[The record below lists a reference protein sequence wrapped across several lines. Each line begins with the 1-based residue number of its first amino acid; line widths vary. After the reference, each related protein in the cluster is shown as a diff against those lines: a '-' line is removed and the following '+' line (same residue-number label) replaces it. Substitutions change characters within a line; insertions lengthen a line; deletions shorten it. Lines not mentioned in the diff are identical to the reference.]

1 MVNLFPL
8 GKVSLTH
15 GVNDLIQ
22 GQHEV
27 LNSFLMKHVKG
38 EWGLLDD
45 DDKLSNEQALKYGG
59 RLLSVYELH
68 EIKIWIVTEADRSR
82 STFLLPWEF

>member
-1 MVNLFPL
+1 MENLFPL

-27 LNSFLMKHVKG
+27 LNSFLIKHVSG
-38 EWGLLDD
+38 EWGVLDD
-45 DDKLSNEQALKYGG
+45 DDRLSNEEALKHGG
-59 RLLSVYELH
+59 RLLSVYELN
-68 EIKIWIVTEADRSR
+68 EVKIWIVTEADRSC

>member
-1 MVNLFPL
+1 MENLFPL

-27 LNSFLMKHVKG
+27 LNSFLMKHVSG
-38 EWGLLDD
+38 EWGVLDD
-45 DDKLSNEQALKYGG
+45 DDKLSNENALKYGG

-68 EIKIWIVTEADRSR
+68 EVMIWIVTEADRSC
-82 STFLLPWEF
+82 STFLLSWEF

>member
-1 MVNLFPL
+1 MEKLFPL

-15 GVNDLIQ
+15 GVNNLIQ

-27 LNSFLMKHVKG
+27 LNSFLKQHVSG
-38 EWGLLDD
+38 EWGTLDEE
-45 DDKLSNEQALKYGG
+45 DKLSNENALKYGG

-68 EIKIWIVTEADRSR
+68 EVMIWIVTEADRSC